1 MPIIEL
7 TLKKKIED
15 ACYDSLISSFGENV
29 EKIEG
34 GKDYLRKL
42 AKAMSECAGP
52 ICNMLQNEVLVNI
65 PAPAVTLGSAVTQ
78 TGPVPPGKL
87 A

>member
-1 MPIIEL
+1 MPIIEP
-7 TLKKKIED
+7 TLKMAIEN

-29 EKIEG
+29 EKIED
-34 GKDYLRKL
+34 GKSYLRKI

-52 ICNMLQNEVLVNI
+52 ICKMLQSEVLVSI
-65 PAPAVTLGSAVTQ
+65 TAPTVTVGSPATQ

-87 A
+87 V